1 MELLFDPVALLGI
14 VAVLVLVNS
23 VIVLQDHSSYLRCIV
38 QALPC
43 FFLVTR
49 RDCCAHNAEAAAPD
63 GPDERPSFREQRI
76 AEPPAAAARPSF
88 REQRIAEP
96 PAAAARGARIPHED
110 ADLSRGEVKM
120 VMKRL
125 GIFGVADD
133 PGDEKLQE
141 RIGATEIARVFE
153 EDEVSLEE
161 VKEAFYVFD
170 GNCDGFVDARE
181 LSDVL
186 RALGFVDLSERDC
199 GDLIKAFDENGDGL
213 IDFREFTKLVQRSF
227 RH

>member
-1 MELLFDPVALLGI
+1 MVQEMDLPIDTVALLGI
-14 VAVLVLVNS
+14 VAFLVLVNS
-23 VIVLQDHSSYLRCIV
+23 KQQPQMARMNARLSASKESRSH
-38 QALPC
+38 
-43 FFLVTR
+43 R
-49 RDCCAHNAEAAAPD
+49 RW
-63 GPDERPSFREQRI
+63 RR
-76 AEPPAAAARPSF
+76 AARPSF
-88 REQRIAEP
+88 REQRITEP
-96 PAAAARGARIPHED
+96 PAVAARGARIPHED

-133 PGDEKLQE
+133 PGSEKLQE

-181 LSDVL
+181 LSNVL
-186 RALGFVDLSERDC
+186 QALGFVHLSEHEC

-213 IDFREFTKLVQRSF
+213 IDFREFAKLVQRSF